1 MRNATKRYTKQR
13 NLLFI
18 RYGWH
23 MEIISGVVVEDSLL
37 AVFVEM
43 GRLGHNIAL
52 AHHNDPGS
60 NGFTFGVDRYQR
72 SCELVKDELEA
83 HGFRVRNKGA
93 GLRATRDALELHFAT
108 AKTADVEAS
117 FSFDRTTDS
126 RIDAGRSNSLVQS
139 TLDGLDHVALP
150 GRQIIHTVWSGNS
163 TNGLIAVN
171 VGRLVVENNETVT
184 WSAVRRIDK
193 NGVFEPSEAIV
204 IEGAATTYIEQPMP
218 ELGLEAIAREPK
230 ESNESRHAEQK

>member
-1 MRNATKRYTKQR
+1 M
-13 NLLFI
+13 LFI
-18 RYGWH
+18 RYGGH
-23 MEIISGVVVEDSLL
+23 MEIIEGVEVEDSLL
-37 AVFVEM
+37 TVFVEM
-43 GRLGHNIAL
+43 GRLGHDIAL

-72 SCELVKDELEA
+72 SCELLKDELEA

-126 RIDAGRSNSLVQS
+126 RVDAGRSNSVVQS
-139 TLDGLDHVALP
+139 TLDGLDYMALP

-163 TNGLIAVN
+163 TDGLIAVN
-171 VGRLVVENNETVT
+171 VGRLVVESNDTVT

-193 NGVFEPSEAIV
+193 NGVFAPSEAIV
-204 IEGAATTYIEQPMP
+204 IDTAAPTYIEQPVP
-218 ELGLEAIAREPK
+218 ELGLESIAREPL
-230 ESNESRHAEQK
+230 EANESRHAEQQK